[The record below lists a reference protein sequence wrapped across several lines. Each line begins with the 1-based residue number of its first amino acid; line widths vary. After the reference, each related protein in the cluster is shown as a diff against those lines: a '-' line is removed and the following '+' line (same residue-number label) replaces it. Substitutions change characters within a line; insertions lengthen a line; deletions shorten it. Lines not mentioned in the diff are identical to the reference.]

1 MIMKRFV
8 LCALLFAMATLPLF
22 AGGESET
29 VMAGREGDT
38 PVNNA
43 WIRAS
48 VPGDQNGAGYMV
60 IRNRNTEPKRL
71 VRAESDGLAERIE
84 IHRHTM
90 VDGLMRM
97 EQVQDVEVPP
107 RGEIIFE
114 PGGYH
119 LMFIGLTDDFQEG
132 DVHRITLHF
141 DIIDP
146 VEVDFI
152 VEPVTYRGPQMGTD
166 GHDAMGDHEDGA
178 GGNDE

>member
-1 MIMKRFV
+1 MKKLVIALALAVAVSFV
-8 LCALLFAMATLPLF
+8 AG
-22 AGGESET
+22 AGGGPESP
-29 VMAGREGDT
+29 MAGREGDT

-48 VPGDQNGAGYMV
+48 VPGDRNAAGYMV

-71 VRAESDGLAERIE
+71 LRVEADGLAERVE
-84 IHRHTM
+84 LHTHTM

-97 EQVQDVEVPP
+97 QQVESVEVPA

-114 PGGYH
+114 PGSYH
-119 LMFIGLTDDFQEG
+119 LMFMGIAEDFQEG
-132 DVHRITLHF
+132 DVHRLTLHF

-152 VEPVTYRGPQMGTD
+152 VEPVDYMGPDMHQ
-166 GHDAMGDHEDGA
+166 GDHDDHGA
-178 GGNDE
+178 PGGEM